1 MGEKGGGEGRRKEIR
16 KEGEKTRR
24 GRGGGEDHLQVFKVL
39 NIIAEVTESSFHMAG
54 LGAEL

>member
-1 MGEKGGGEGRRKEIR
+1 MRKRNKKRRRKR
-16 KEGEKTRR
+16 TRR